1 MQLFLVVLGGRL
13 PRCHVECHDVR
24 WVVAESIEGT
34 IPELKRQW
42 IGPQKGLHLDSYCQV
57 KVIDGHRINVQ
68 PGVGNATAQPSLWF
82 VNLGAYNPDEL
93 AEQHQFGLVVAQS
106 QAAAKATAKRR
117 WLKGL
122 QQRHHDDLHAVV
134 SEIEV
139 DGCLPIDGNGAWH
152 LTLTPTAS
160 DPNDSGR
167 PDWFGYRPI

>member
-24 WVVAESIEGT
+24 WVVAESIEGA

-134 SEIEV
+134 SEI
-139 DGCLPIDGNGAWH
+139 
-152 LTLTPTAS
+152 
-160 DPNDSGR
+160 
-167 PDWFGYRPI
+167 